1 MMIPMIFPSC
11 KYKEEYKDL
20 AEQRKKLKEKPKA
33 RKDAEDFSL
42 IFDSACKAVS
52 GFAESE
58 EACENERRKN
68 N

>member
-1 MMIPMIFPSC
+1 MMISMIFPTC

-20 AEQRKKLKEKPKA
+20 AEQRRLLKEKSKA

-42 IFDSACKAVS
+42 IF
-52 GFAESE
+52 E
-58 EACENERRKN
+58 EACNAINGEYRGVIAKDGN